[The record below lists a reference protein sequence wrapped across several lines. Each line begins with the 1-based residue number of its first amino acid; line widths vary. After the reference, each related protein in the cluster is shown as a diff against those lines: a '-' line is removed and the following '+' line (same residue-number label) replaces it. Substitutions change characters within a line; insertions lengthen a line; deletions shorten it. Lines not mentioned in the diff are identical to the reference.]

1 MLSQKIRS
9 SISALVLALTS
20 IVVIGIG
27 GDQELLAQ
35 EKFKVGVSAPLTG
48 DLAEYGAAVRQ
59 GIELASS
66 EDEDSF
72 RNLQF
77 IFEDNQYEGSKA
89 VSAFQKLTN
98 IDAVRVIYNW
108 GEPTLHSIA
117 LIAERQRVP
126 VVAMSL
132 DPAPANGKKYVL
144 RSINYSDQYAS
155 KLMQYLRSKGL
166 RNIAII
172 NTEDPFLN
180 SMIAGLKR
188 HLAQGE
194 TLEVFATVNPNDQD
208 FKSQIA
214 RLKTRKFDVV
224 GVYLF
229 TGQVSQFYR
238 QAKSLDLKLSTFGTD
253 FFESKSEIAQAQGG
267 MDGAFYPNIDV
278 PKNFAESYLKRYG
291 NDAQIAYAYNAYSFA
306 KVTSA
311 LIRGLD
317 KNLTSEQVIHL
328 YANPPKNF
336 GFTFT
341 ESTDGGRFYEFPIV
355 IKQIHGSEIKTAS

>member
-1 MLSQKIRS
+1 MRRSRVRIPWAAPVFSLLSLAATTASLTRILQVKLIAFLRLQTTTRTPFGGLSQGCLLSVLTMLLKLLS
-9 SISALVLALTS
+9 KVSALMLLLAS
-20 IVVIGIG
+20 IVALGIAG
-27 GDQELLAQ
+27 AYDSLAQ

-66 EDEDSF
+66 EDEHSF
-72 RNLQF
+72 KNLQF

-117 LIAERQRVP
+117 PIAERQRVP

-166 RNIAII
+166 KNIAII
-172 NTEDPFLN
+172 NSEDPFLN

-224 GVYLF
+224 GVYVVP
-229 TGQVSQFYR
+229 QR
-238 QAKSLDLKLSTFGTD
+238 KM
-253 FFESKSEIAQAQGG
+253 EIR
-267 MDGAFYPNIDV
+267 
-278 PKNFAESYLKRYG
+278 L
-291 NDAQIAYAYNAYSFA
+291 
-306 KVTSA
+306 
-311 LIRGLD
+311 
-317 KNLTSEQVIHL
+317 
-328 YANPPKNF
+328 
-336 GFTFT
+336 
-341 ESTDGGRFYEFPIV
+341 
-355 IKQIHGSEIKTAS
+355 